1 MSLHSAISEQR
12 AALVPVERRYPLLD
26 LEEVLSGF
34 TRRVTLEYVMIQEVN
49 DSREDAAALADLA
62 LRLRALV
69 NLLPLHPGE
78 HDLKPAPPENIAQ
91 FTQEL
96 RRAGVNVTVRRSRG
110 LDISAAC
117 GQLQAENK
125 KAS

>member
-1 MSLHSAISEQR
+1 M
-12 AALVPVERRYPLLD
+12 LD
-26 LEEVLSGF
+26 LQDVLAGF
-34 TRRVTLEYVMIQEVN
+34 TRRVTLEYVMIQGVN
-49 DSREDAAALADLA
+49 DGGEDSAALANLA
-62 LRLRALV
+62 LRLRAMV

-78 HDLKPAPPENIAQ
+78 HDLKPAPPGNIAQ
-91 FTQEL
+91 FAQEL

-125 KAS
+125 KA